1 MISLQQLRVIL
12 AVRANGSLTKAAN
25 ALHYG
30 VPTVTHHLDALESR
44 LGARLVERT
53 PRGARLTPIG
63 ELLAEEGEQILA
75 RVAHAERLVATYR
88 DAGAMTLVVGTFPSI
103 GSRLLPEAIRA
114 LRESMHVE
122 VELVE
127 GEPTELVRML
137 GEGALHAAIIYDL
150 EGDPA
155 FDAPDLEST
164 LLMSEPFHVLV
175 GARSPLAR
183 LDELDLGELGRN
195 WIGSRNDDEASQRV
209 LRRASAA
216 LGQELHVFTRT
227 DDLNMIHGLVAADL
241 AVALTVPSTLVP
253 GFGVVARPSVQ
264 ELGMRRLAF
273 VTRGDG
279 QPPALARLREILVE
293 AAAELATAT
302 AVATAVRPRTPDRR

>member
-1 MISLQQLRVIL
+1 MISLQQLRVVL

-30 VPTVTHHLDALESR
+30 VPTVTHHLDALESA

-137 GEGALHAAIIYDL
+137 GDGALHAALIYDL
-150 EGDPA
+150 EGDPV
-155 FDAPDLEST
+155 FDAPDLEPT

-175 GARSPLAR
+175 GASSPLAE
-183 LDELDLGELGRN
+183 LDELDLGELGRS

-216 LGQELHVFTRT
+216 LGRELHVFTRT

-241 AVALTVPSTLVP
+241 AVALAVPSTFVP
-253 GFGVVARPSVQ
+253 GFGVVVRPPVQ

-273 VTRGDG
+273 VTRGDA
-279 QPPALARLREILVE
+279 QLPALARLRDILVD
-293 AAAELATAT
+293 AAAELSRQTTA
-302 AVATAVRPRTPDRR
+302 APAGPPRS